1 MSRVDPTQA
10 LAGSLLDRLRDD
22 DPENTREVPRAGY
35 QVLRDL
41 HDSVR
46 RDLENLLN
54 TRQRCL
60 AWPEASTLFEQSVVA
75 YGIPDLTGENLAS
88 QDSRTSFLRSIEEAI
103 RRFEPRF
110 QTVKV
115 SPVLDEVGGRTIHFR
130 IDALL
135 HADPVPEKLVF
146 DSSLEPTT
154 RTFEVGL

>member
-1 MSRVDPTQA
+1 MSRIDPRQA
-10 LAGSLLDRLRDD
+10 LAGSLLDRLRDE
-22 DPENTREVPRAGY
+22 DPGNSRETARAGY
-35 QVLRDL
+35 QVLRDI

-60 AWPEASTLFEQSVVA
+60 AWPEDSDELEGSVVG
-75 YGIPDLTGENLAS
+75 YGIPDLTGENLSS
-88 QDSRTSFLRSIEEAI
+88 QNNRAKFLRSIEDAI

-110 QTVKV
+110 QSVKV
-115 SPVLDEVGGRTIHFR
+115 TPVENENEDRTVHFR

-135 HADPVPEKLVF
+135 HADPLPEKLVF

-154 RTFEVGL
+154 RAFEVAL